1 MWHLGSTFLGNV
13 IEKPYEHLHI
23 VLSDPYDSKDK
34 KVVVV
39 TFMSTFNGES
49 NSEEDCCIIEA
60 GEHPF
65 AKSRSYLVYN
75 DCAEISVDSLN
86 KKLQEGSIKL
96 EDNLSQ
102 ELIERAIEGV
112 LKSKLAGRKF
122 KNIARKI
129 QYNLT
134 K

>member
-49 NSEEDCCIIEA
+49 NSEEDFTVAPTQKRFKIIQKIL
-60 GEHPF
+60 F
-65 AKSRSYLVYN
+65 
-75 DCAEISVDSLN
+75 
-86 KKLQEGSIKL
+86 
-96 EDNLSQ
+96 
-102 ELIERAIEGV
+102 
-112 LKSKLAGRKF
+112 LK
-122 KNIARKI
+122 N
-129 QYNLT
+129 
-134 K
+134 